1 MGAMMTTKRIN
12 APLTE
17 TYCMTYGPRGRRRGV
32 GNVNT
37 LVNLAFVQPREGL
50 DVTDLQDVTP
60 EWAHEMEFAIQTFQ
74 T

>member
-1 MGAMMTTKRIN
+1 MITTKRIN
-12 APLTE
+12 APPIE
-17 TYCMTYGPRGRRRGV
+17 TYCMIYGPRGRRRGV

-50 DVTDLQDVTP
+50 DATDIQDLTP
-60 EWAHEMEFAIQTFQ
+60 EWVCEMESTIQTFQ

>member
-1 MGAMMTTKRIN
+1 MITTKRIN
-12 APLTE
+12 APPIE
-17 TYCMTYGPRGRRRGV
+17 TYCMTYGPRGERRGT

-50 DVTDLQDVTP
+50 DVTDLQDLTP
-60 EWAHEMEFAIQTFQ
+60 DWAQDMEFTIQTFQ